1 MLFLVSYKAAFRFP
15 SSSNFHFTPCN
26 TTTHRTKIPSLLPA
40 AEVLGKMRAMMKSNF
55 EIRYSPFLFLKR
67 LALLE
72 FLFALLPAVI
82 ALLLDV
88 EVVYSQSGL
97 ARTLSFPVLWLVVIT
112 AVQVFLIGVVFFWW
126 YAPSYAVSIEKIVWN
141 RGSLFEPKELAR
153 TYAITYIAVH
163 QGALGRRLDY
173 GDLILHTSD
182 QREPVVMQYIPN
194 PERYRRWLED
204 MIVPELT
211 VQAVPM
217 ERSAHELI
225 AAGENQNVEFKASL
239 QWDYRQQKRN
249 KDLYEPVIKNLAA
262 FMNTAGGALL
272 IGVDDDGAVL
282 GLGPDYET
290 MGKKNS
296 DGFENVFNMAFNKM
310 IGPEYRRYVQVEFP
324 RLEDKEV
331 CLISVTPSPEPVFF
345 TDKGEEKFY
354 IRTGNTS
361 QPLTISRASRYIQGR
376 FGT

>member
-1 MLFLVSYKAAFRFP
+1 
-15 SSSNFHFTPCN
+15 
-26 TTTHRTKIPSLLPA
+26 
-40 AEVLGKMRAMMKSNF
+40 MRAMMKSNF

-211 VQAVPM
+211 AQAVPM

-310 IGPEYRRYVQVEFP
+310 IGPEYRRYIQVEFP